1 MGAFFHPS
9 CTVLKGNSGISK
21 IKGTCLWTFV
31 PNSGLRRFCFG
42 MSIVETCYRLS
53 STMVDA
59 QNVVNWTVVG
69 ESKHSQLL
77 FRELKENIQPG
88 LLFDE

>member
-1 MGAFFHPS
+1 
-9 CTVLKGNSGISK
+9 
-21 IKGTCLWTFV
+21 
-31 PNSGLRRFCFG
+31 